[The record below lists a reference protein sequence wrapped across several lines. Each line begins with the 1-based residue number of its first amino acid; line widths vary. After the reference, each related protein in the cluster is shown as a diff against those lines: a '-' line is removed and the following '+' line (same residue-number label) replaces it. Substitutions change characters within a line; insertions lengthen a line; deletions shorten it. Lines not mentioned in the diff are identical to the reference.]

1 MNAKIKKTILFVV
14 RYKVLILSAIA
25 ALAVAVIMSNVVSC
39 TRHSSLSL
47 DTDDKI
53 DITPEQIRSVA
64 AIGEWEF
71 LSVSDEEF
79 VDTVRKGFI
88 SEDKLARIY
97 VGTLRLG
104 VDMHRV
110 KPGWLSVKHDTLK
123 AVLPN
128 IQLLDHRF
136 IDEANTRSFFESG
149 SWSAADR
156 ESLYQR
162 AYNQM
167 IARCMTPENL
177 KTAEQNARVQ
187 FEKLFVSMGYRQI
200 NITFDGKK

>member
-39 TRHSSLSL
+39 TRYSSLSL